1 MIEWDAHILYAPGY
15 RIWKGLNVYETTN
28 GGVSGTTPPTHTTG
42 TVNDGNVDWT
52 FVETREALGTYARF
66 MAYDEDFY
74 TVRIEEIQPGSTYI
88 PGDVISIRSDNIEVD
103 ETEKILR
110 VVNLPS
116 VKKIRV
122 TSTVKKDI
130 IRTAEVRTDQVYA
143 TSVTR
148 HNYNNGEILYTTGF
162 SQTAFNGSF
171 FVKEVFGSREFTF
184 TIRDTAGRSLHSCRA
199 LFLMSTFMLNTNSD
213 ITRGHAYVFDLADL

>member
-1 MIEWDAHILYAPGY
+1 MLDSWHMMKISIQLELKRFNLDL
-15 RIWKGLNVYETTN
+15 L
-28 GGVSGTTPPTHTTG
+28 
-42 TVNDGNVDWT
+42 T
-52 FVETREALGTYARF
+52 FL
-66 MAYDEDFY
+66 
-74 TVRIEEIQPGSTYI
+74 
-88 PGDVISIRSDNIEVD
+88 GDVISIRSDNIEVD

-184 TIRDTAGRSLHSCRA
+184 TIRDTAVEEPA
-199 LFLMSTFMLNTNSD
+199 FLQSAISNVNIYAKHPTLTF
-213 ITRGHAYVFDLADL
+213 TRGHAYVFDLADPSNFGYYLSFSQDNQYKLSIHSTILLEKAHWCSNNQHCTFC

>member
-1 MIEWDAHILYAPGY
+1 M
-15 RIWKGLNVYETTN
+15 YETTN

-184 TIRDTAGRSLHSCRA
+184 TIRDTAVEEPA
-199 LFLMSTFMLNTNSD
+199 FLQSAISNVNIYAKHPTLTF
-213 ITRGHAYVFDLADL
+213 TRGHAYVFDLADPSIWLLLVLLSRQPV

>member
-1 MIEWDAHILYAPGY
+1 MIEWDAHILYALVIEFG
-15 RIWKGLNVYETTN
+15 KVLMCMK
-28 GGVSGTTPPTHTTG
+28 PPMVVFLAQPSTHTTG

-52 FVETREALGTYARF
+52 FVETKEALGTYARF

-143 TSVTR
+143 TSVTNIITITVR
-148 HNYNNGEILYTTGF
+148 
-162 SQTAFNGSF
+162 F
-171 FVKEVFGSREFTF
+171 FIQLDSLRQHLTDHSLLKKYLAVEFTF
-184 TIRDTAGRSLHSCRA
+184 TIRDTAVEEAC
-199 LFLMSTFMLNTNSD
+199 
-213 ITRGHAYVFDLADL
+213 ILAERYF